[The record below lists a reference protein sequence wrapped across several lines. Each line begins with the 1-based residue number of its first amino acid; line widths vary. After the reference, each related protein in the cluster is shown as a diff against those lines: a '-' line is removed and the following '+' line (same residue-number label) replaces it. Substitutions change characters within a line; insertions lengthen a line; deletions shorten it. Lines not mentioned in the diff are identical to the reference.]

1 MCPSRAPMEVTCEI
15 CAPTLED
22 MWQLSRVRRLPVEI
36 FANPTGVT
44 NVYADDITF
53 CLRVIRYVTGTQIP
67 AKCTLPK
74 RSLR

>member
-1 MCPSRAPMEVTCEI
+1 MCPSRTPMEVTCEI

-44 NVYADDITF
+44 NVYADGITF
-53 CLRVIRYVTGTQIP
+53 CLRVIRDMSQGH
-67 AKCTLPK
+67 KFLPNALFPK
-74 RSLR
+74 GV